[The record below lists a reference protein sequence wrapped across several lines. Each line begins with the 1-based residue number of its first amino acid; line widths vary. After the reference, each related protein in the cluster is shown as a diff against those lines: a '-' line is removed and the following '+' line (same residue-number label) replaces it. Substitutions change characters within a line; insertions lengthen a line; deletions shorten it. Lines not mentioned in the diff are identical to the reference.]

1 MMAKKYSELSD
12 ENKKEEI
19 EELATR
25 LMPIRFQLLKT
36 KGGSVTIKST
46 GHRFITGSDDFIRL
60 VQPLL

>member
-1 MMAKKYSELSD
+1 MAKKYSELSD

-46 GHRFITGSDDFIRL
+46 GHRFITGSD
-60 VQPLL
+60 